1 VDAPAKR
8 RSPNVFDVIRG
19 RVRAASDGQLVAAA
33 SFGVLGLVVLG
44 VVRHWPWP
52 AVAAC
57 GVLLGG
63 GIWGILDRSDVPPS
77 FRGRQLP
84 PPLVTTARLAAG
96 FVGLLS
102 LLVLLLG
109 AFDMCL
115 GTWIS

>member
-1 VDAPAKR
+1 MDAPAER
-8 RSPNVFDVIRG
+8 RSPNIFDIIRG
-19 RVRAASDGQLVAAA
+19 RVRAASDGQLVVAAA
-33 SFGVLGLVVLG
+33 IGVLGLVVLG
-44 VVRHWPWP
+44 VLRHWPWP

-77 FRGRQLP
+77 LRGRQLP
-84 PPLVTTARLAAG
+84 PPLVAAVRIAAG
-96 FVGLLS
+96 SVGLLS

-109 AFDMCL
+109 AFGMCL